1 MDNNINILDELNKGC
16 FMGIDALDYI
26 IPICSEN
33 SFLEL
38 LNKQK
43 KEYENLSTR
52 LESLYNEYSD
62 SDIHKTNTM
71 EKMMLWYGIKKDTIL
86 DDSISNLASLL
97 ITGTNMGIVEGRKIL
112 NHKTMDK
119 KVHKLCTEYIMMQE
133 KYLEKLKDYL

>member
-38 LNKQK
+38 LNNQK

-52 LESLYNEYSD
+52 LESLYNAYSD
-62 SDIHKTNTM
+62 SNIHKTNTM

>member
-52 LESLYNEYSD
+52 LESLYREYSD

-119 KVHKLCTEYIMMQE
+119 KVHKLCTEYIMN
-133 KYLEKLKDYL
+133 

>member
-52 LESLYNEYSD
+52 LESLYHEYSD

-97 ITGTNMGIVEGRKIL
+97 ITGTNMGIIEGRKIL

-119 KVHKLCTEYIMMQE
+119 KVHKLCTEYITMQE
-133 KYLEKLKDYL
+133 KYLDRLKDFL

>member
-38 LNKQK
+38 LNNQK

-52 LESLYNEYSD
+52 LESLYHDYSD

-119 KVHKLCTEYIMMQE
+119 KVHKLCTEYIKMQK

>member
-52 LESLYNEYSD
+52 LESLYHDYSD

>member
-16 FMGIDALDYI
+16 FMGIDSLDYI

-52 LESLYNEYSD
+52 LESIYHEYSD

>member
-52 LESLYNEYSD
+52 LESLYHDYSD

-119 KVHKLCTEYIMMQE
+119 KVYKLCTEYIMMQE